1 MRHRICF
8 LILLIASALSGVVAG
23 ACLAQSPTGAEW
35 KTAARWRRS
44 LKKAVPGTLIINTE
58 SVEFRSAKFSERWP
72 NVEIQ
77 TFDLSSRELAL
88 TSYQNRRWNEPGVQ
102 RFRFT
107 LDDDIPPDVASALTA
122 RVGKPSHNGVAQPGG
137 VAIAEIP
144 AHRRTWRGGSNGTLR
159 LKEDGIDYVAGD
171 GPDTRSWRWAD
182 IQTIANPNPYE
193 LRVTGYREIV
203 EFDLK
208 KPMSREVFERVWER
222 LYADGLNVATGA
234 GGELR

>member
-8 LILLIASALSGVVAG
+8 LILLSEILAG
-23 ACLAQSPTGAEW
+23 ACLAQSPAGAEW

-44 LKKAVPGTLIINTE
+44 LKKAVPGTLIIDTVG
-58 SVEFRSAKFSERWP
+58 VEFRSAKFTGRWP

-77 TFDLSSRELAL
+77 TFDLFSRELVL
-88 TSYQNRRWNEPGVQ
+88 TSYENRRWNEPGVQ

-107 LDDDIPPDVASALTA
+107 LDDDVPPDVASALTA
-122 RVGKPSHNGVAQPGG
+122 RVGKPSRNGVVQVSSA
-137 VAIAEIP
+137 AIAEIP
-144 AHRRTWRGGSNGTLR
+144 AHRRTWRGGSNGMLR
-159 LKEDGIDYVAGD
+159 LKDDGIDYAAGD
-171 GPDTRSWRWAD
+171 AGDTRSWRWAD

-208 KPMSREVFERVWER
+208 QPMSREVFERVWDR
-222 LYADGLNVATGA
+222 LYANGLNVAAGA